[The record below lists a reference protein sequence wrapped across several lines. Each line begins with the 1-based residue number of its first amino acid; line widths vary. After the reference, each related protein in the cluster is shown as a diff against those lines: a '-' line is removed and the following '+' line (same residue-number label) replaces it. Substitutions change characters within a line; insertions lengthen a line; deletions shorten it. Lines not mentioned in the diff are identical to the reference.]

1 MTRDPR
7 SKEAIVLQLLEE
19 GDTTL
24 CLDARYEGVEVPRQ
38 HAQNPS
44 LQLILNLNFP
54 HPIHVSEDGISANLS
69 FGGRRHTCYVPM
81 GALWA
86 AFNPQNMKGM
96 MWPDS
101 MPPEVQANLSGEQE
115 QPEEKAED
123 TPLNA
128 RQGPQPVASA
138 RQPQAKPE
146 DKSSPR
152 KRGHLRVVK

>member
-7 SKEAIVLQLLEE
+7 SKETVVVQLLEE

-38 HAQNPS
+38 HAQNPA
-44 LQLILNLNFP
+44 LQLILNLSFP

-69 FGGRRHTCYVPM
+69 FGGRRYACYVPM

-86 AFNPQNMKGM
+86 AFNPQNMQGM

-101 MPPEVQANLSGEQE
+101 MPPEVQANLAAEQE
-115 QPEEKAED
+115 HPECDAKA
-123 TPLNA
+123 TPLKT
-128 RQGPQPVASA
+128 RQKPQPVDSE
-138 RQPQAKPE
+138 RQSQSRLDAPG
-146 DKSSPR
+146 PR

>member
-7 SKEAIVLQLLEE
+7 SKEAVVLQLLEE

-69 FGGRRHTCYVPM
+69 FGGRRYACYVPM

-101 MPPEVQANLSGEQE
+101 MPSEVQADFTAERE
-115 QPEEKAED
+115 QPARDAKA

-128 RQGPQPVASA
+128 RPKPPQAVPQP
-138 RQPQAKPE
+138 QEQQQEKP
-146 DKSSPR
+146 SPR

>member
-1 MTRDPR
+1 MIRDPR

-24 CLDARYEGVEVPRQ
+24 CLDARYAGVEVPRQ
-38 HAQNPS
+38 HTQNPS

-69 FGGRRHTCYVPM
+69 FGGRRHACYVPM

-101 MPPEVQANLSGEQE
+101 MPPEVQANLIAEQE
-115 QPEEKAED
+115 PTERDAKS
-123 TPLNA
+123 TPLQV
-128 RQGPQPVASA
+128 RQKPQPVVSEQ
-138 RQPQAKPE
+138 QPQDQPDE
-146 DKSSPR
+146 QPNPH
-152 KRGHLRVVK
+152 KRRHLRVVK

>member
-24 CLDARYEGVEVPRQ
+24 CLDARHEGVEVPRQ

-69 FGGRRHTCYVPM
+69 FGGRRHACYIPM
-81 GALWA
+81 DALWA

-101 MPPEVQANLSGEQE
+101 MPPEVQGNLTAEQE
-115 QPEEKAED
+115 QGKRDVEA
-123 TPLNA
+123 TPLNV
-128 RQGPQPVASA
+128 RQKPQPVVPEG
-138 RQPQAKPE
+138 QPQAQSKEPPT
-146 DKSSPR
+146 PR

>member
-1 MTRDPR
+1 MTRDPG
-7 SKEAIVLQLLEE
+7 SKEAVVLQLLEE

-69 FGGRRHTCYVPM
+69 FGGRRHACYIPM

-96 MWPDS
+96 MWSDS
-101 MPPEVQANLSGEQE
+101 MPPEVQANLAAEQE
-115 QPEEKAED
+115 QPERNAKA
-123 TPLNA
+123 TPLNT
-128 RQGPQPVASA
+128 RQRAQRVASN
-138 RQPQAKPE
+138 RQLQDQPE
-146 DKSSPR
+146 ENSGSR
-152 KRGHLRVVK
+152 KRGHLRVIK

>member
-1 MTRDPR
+1 MTHDPR
-7 SKEAIVLQLLEE
+7 SKEAVVLQLLEE

-24 CLDARYEGVEVPRQ
+24 CLDARHEGVEVPRQ
-38 HAQNPS
+38 HVQNPS

-69 FGGRRHTCYVPM
+69 FGGRRHACYIPM

-86 AFNPQNMKGM
+86 AFNPLNMQGM

-101 MPPEVQANLSGEQE
+101 IPPEVQANLTLEQE
-115 QPEEKAED
+115 QAERD
-123 TPLNA
+123 SGATSLKA
-128 RQGPQPVASA
+128 RQKPQRVVSAPQPPD
-138 RQPQAKPE
+138 QPKENPI
-146 DKSSPR
+146 PR

>member
-1 MTRDPR
+1 MTRDPQ

-24 CLDARYEGVEVPRQ
+24 CFDARYKGVDVPRQ
-38 HAQNPS
+38 HAQNPA

-54 HPIHVSEDGISANLS
+54 HPIDVSAEGIRANLA
-69 FGGRRHTCYVPM
+69 FGGRRHACYVPM

-101 MPPEVQANLSGEQE
+101 MPSEVQDNLMAE
-115 QPEEKAED
+115 PEPSTHD
-123 TPLNA
+123 TKTPPLNA
-128 RQGPQPVASA
+128 RQRPPRAVSN
-138 RQPQAKPE
+138 RQPQEQENETPV
-146 DKSSPR
+146 PP

>member
-1 MTRDPR
+1 MTHDPQ
-7 SKEAIVLQLLEE
+7 SKETIVLQLLEE

-69 FGGRRHTCYVPM
+69 FGGRRHACYVPM
-81 GALWA
+81 AALWA
-86 AFNPQNMKGM
+86 AFNPQNKKGM

-101 MPPEVQANLSGEQE
+101 MPPEVQDNLTAE
-115 QPEEKAED
+115 PEKPKRDAKT

-128 RQGPQPVASA
+128 QQKPQPVVLE
-138 RQPQAKPE
+138 RQPQDQPKEQAG
-146 DKSSPR
+146 PR
-152 KRGHLRVVK
+152 KRGHLRVIK